1 MACATHSFPRSADVA
16 HVTFI
21 NQLRQ
26 HTGGVPSIDVE
37 AKSIQQLLRMLSE
50 RFPELAPHL
59 DAGVAIAIDGQIYQ
73 DALFQQ
79 IGPDSDVHL
88 LPMIA
93 GG

>member
-1 MACATHSFPRSADVA
+1 MA

-21 NQLRQ
+21 TQLRQ
-26 HTGGVPSIDVE
+26 FTGGVANTDVD
-37 AKSIQQLLRMLSE
+37 AKSVQQLLRMLGE

-59 DAGVAIAIDGQIYQ
+59 EAGVAIAIDGQIYQ
-73 DALFQQ
+73 DALFQE